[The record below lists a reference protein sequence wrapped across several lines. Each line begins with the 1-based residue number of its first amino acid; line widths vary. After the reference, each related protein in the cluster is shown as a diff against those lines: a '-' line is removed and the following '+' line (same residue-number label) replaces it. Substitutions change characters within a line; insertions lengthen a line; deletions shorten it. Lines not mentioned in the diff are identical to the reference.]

1 MFSIYAFDPQWN
13 TDKGSLWDSYHRNR
27 TLTRA
32 KNMSKREYSGGVV
45 TVRSNGIVAA
55 FFDGKELDLSEVDAK
70 CSEAITRWKSNPSGA
85 RLWGLTS
92 SGEWKIIDGKSR
104 LSIFSSPDEND
115 EECWFDQALVLARA
129 KMVYSAYDTYRIQR
143 PMDDNKFR
151 WFNRGVEITEADAVR
166 ISNQSISVS
175 HAGRIRSTVA
185 TRLQNVSS
193 VLFGSTATPEE
204 SLDNAITYL
213 REALIEI
220 QHACAAAGGLATW
233 AHANPSSTEL
243 KSASLD
249 NQRLELQEQIE
260 MLRDLIKRAVASSS
274 SLTNEKLAR

>member
-27 TLTRA
+27 TFTRA
-32 KNMSKREYSGGVV
+32 KNMSQREYSGGVV

-55 FFDGKELDLSEVDAK
+55 FFDGKELDLSEIDAK
-70 CSEAITRWKSNPSGA
+70 CSESIARWKANPSGA

-92 SGEWKIIDGKSR
+92 SGEWKIIDGKSK
-104 LSIFSSPDEND
+104 LSIYSSADEND

-175 HAGRIRSTVA
+175 YANRNRSTIA
-185 TRLQNVSS
+185 TRLQDVSS
-193 VLFGSTATPEE
+193 VLFGNTATPEE
-204 SLDNAITYL
+204 SLDNAIAYL
-213 REALIEI
+213 RDALKEI
-220 QHACAAAGGLATW
+220 QSARAATGGLATW
-233 AHANPSSTEL
+233 VHAKPTSTEL
-243 KSASLD
+243 NSTSLD
-249 NQRLELQEQIE
+249 NQRLELHEQIE
-260 MLRDLIKRAVASSS
+260 ILQDLIKRTVASSS
-274 SLTNEKLAR
+274 SLTNEKLAK